1 PALDAAVIL
10 TRLGVGAAVGWA
22 AYAWG
27 AHVLTLGCVWRGS
40 HAARR
45 VALTF
50 DDGPDRDWTPRVLDL
65 LAARRALGSFF
76 LVGERAAQ
84 VPDAVRRMVAEGHEV
99 GSHGWCHR
107 SLWLC
112 GPRRTADE
120 IDRAHATLAALTGR
134 EPRYFRPPWG
144 MVNAAMFGALRRR
157 GERCVFWSIQS
168 EGLRA
173 VAAEDQ
179 VRHVLRRAH
188 SGAIV
193 DLHDAEGTRR
203 APERLVQALPA
214 MIDGL
219 RAAARVP
226 FERARVLER
235 TLVDDQV
242 LPPGAP
248 NELEADP
255 LRRAMAGDQAERA
268 GDQREEREHR
278 GEHDERGDVRA
289 RPRAAAHEDAGARR
303 HGARGEDE
311 GGVGQQRL
319 ELGERRQRRSLARR
333 RALARGDRSEEHTS
347 E

>member
-1 PALDAAVIL
+1 VIL

-27 AHVLTLGCVWRGS
+27 AHVLTLGCAWRGG
-40 HAARR
+40 HATRR

-65 LAARRALGSFF
+65 LAERRAPGSFF

-84 VPDAVRRMVAEGHEV
+84 VPDAVRRMVGEGHEV
-99 GSHGWCHR
+99 ASHGWSHR

-112 GPRRTADE
+112 GPRRTAEE
-120 IDRAHATLAALTGR
+120 IDRAHATLAELAGR

-157 GERCVFWSIQS
+157 GERCVFWSIQP
-168 EGLRA
+168 EGLRP

-179 VRHVLRRAH
+179 VRHVLRHAH

-219 RAAARVP
+219 RAAGYELATVA
-226 FERARVLER
+226 EL
-235 TLVDDQV
+235 
-242 LPPGAP
+242 
-248 NELEADP
+248 LEAVP
-255 LRRAMAGDQAERA
+255 ATA
-268 GDQREEREHR
+268 
-278 GEHDERGDVRA
+278 A
-289 RPRAAAHEDAGARR
+289 R
-303 HGARGEDE
+303 
-311 GGVGQQRL
+311 
-319 ELGERRQRRSLARR
+319 
-333 RALARGDRSEEHTS
+333 
-347 E
+347 